1 MSKSRHIAIIGGGP
15 AGLMAAEAAARG
27 GAQVHV
33 YDQKPTLARKF
44 LMAGKSG
51 LNITHSEDHDTF
63 LSRYGASADR
73 LRPYLEDFGPQDV
86 TAWMEGLE
94 TEWFT
99 GSSGRIFPTAMKAS
113 PLLRRWV
120 ARLTDMGVTF
130 HMRHRWTGWSNNTLT
145 FTREGVPVTAR
156 PDAVILAM
164 GGASWRRLGSDGEW
178 APVLDHADVP
188 LDPFRPS
195 NVGFDVAWSEH
206 FIGKHGGEPVKPVA
220 LRVGETIV
228 RGEFVVTRH
237 GIEGSA
243 VYTVSSALVDELT
256 TAGKATLTLD
266 LLPDL
271 KLGEIEERLARPRGK
286 QSLSN
291 HLRKVLNLTG
301 VKAGLLRELTPPDVM
316 ADTQAQA
323 LAQSLKALPVPIAAA
338 RPMDEAISTAG
349 GVAWDALDE
358 NLMLRNL
365 PSVYCAG
372 EMIGWDAPTGG
383 YLITAC
389 LATGRAAGLAALRG
403 PAKPGTSG

>member
-1 MSKSRHIAIIGGGP
+1 MSSSRHIAIIGGGP
-15 AGLMAAEAAARG
+15 AGLMAAEAAAG
-27 GAQVHV
+27 AGAQVHV

-51 LNITHSEDHDTF
+51 LNITHSEAHETF

-73 LRPYLEDFGPQDV
+73 LRPFLDAFGPKDV
-86 TAWMEGLE
+86 TAWMDGLE

-99 GSSGRIFPTAMKAS
+99 GSSGRIFPKAMKAS

-130 HMRHRWTGWSNNTLT
+130 HMRHRWIGWSHGTLT

-178 APVLDHADVP
+178 APVLGEAGIA
-188 LDPFRPS
+188 LAPFRPS

-206 FIGKHGGEPVKPVA
+206 FIGRHGGEPVKPVA
-220 LRVGETIV
+220 LHVNNDIV

-243 VYTVSSALVDELT
+243 VYTVSSALVDQLT
-256 TAGKATLTLD
+256 ETGTTTLILD

-271 KLGEIEERLARPRGK
+271 TLGEIEDRLARPRGK

-291 HLRKVLNLTG
+291 HMRKVLNLTG
-301 VKAGLLRELTPPDVM
+301 VKAGMLRELTPPEVM
-316 ADTQAQA
+316 TDTKAIA
-323 LAQSLKALPVPIAAA
+323 RSLKALPVPIAAA

-349 GVAWDALDE
+349 GVAWEALDE
-358 NLMLRNL
+358 RLMLRAL
-365 PSVYCAG
+365 PRVYCAG

-389 LATGRAAGLAALRG
+389 LATGRAAGLAAAQ
-403 PAKPGTSG
+403 PE